1 MSMASL
7 QKEFEHLLPHIRYFE
22 SAVKLGNN
30 DRIVEKLTQKGYT
43 VSFVRLTI
51 QALRRLEM
59 KVSQTPGMYPGLGAK
74 IRLHLKRLDVLNSFA
89 VNMYARSGR
98 NTTSKANNNNNGWYG
113 IVQTTLTQA
122 LAHAK
127 RGEKMLADATLEYA
141 SHMLDFLP
149 PQNASVTFKQQD
161 IQALR
166 KEIMALRRAG
176 MDQVQVPTTPP
187 QKRAYT
193 TQIKEYVDA
202 THTHNTKTRSPV
214 KIMTPG
220 TSHITTTAYPL
231 FMLILL
237 MGVASQFL

>member
-1 MSMASL
+1 MASL

-59 KVSQTPGMYPGLGAK
+59 KVSQTPGMYPGLKAK

-98 NTTSKANNNNNGWYG
+98 NTKTNNGWYVM
-113 IVQTTLTQA
+113 VQTTLAQA

-127 RGEKMLADATLEYA
+127 RGEKNLADATLEYA

-149 PQNASVTFKQQD
+149 PQNATITFEQKD
-161 IQALR
+161 IRALR
-166 KEIMALRRAG
+166 KEIMALRRTG
-176 MDQVQVPTTPP
+176 VDQVQLPTTPP
-187 QKRAYT
+187 QKKAYT

-202 THTHNTKTRSPV
+202 THTHNTVANGPV
-214 KIMTPG
+214 KLMTPG

-231 FMLILL
+231 IMLILL